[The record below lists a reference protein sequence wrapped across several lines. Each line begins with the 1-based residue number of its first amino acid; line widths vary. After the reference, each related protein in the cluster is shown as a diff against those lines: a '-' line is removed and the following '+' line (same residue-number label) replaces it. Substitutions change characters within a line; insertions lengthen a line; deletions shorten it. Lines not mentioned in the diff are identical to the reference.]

1 MAFNNRGLF
10 ITQNGTLVELTG
22 ADHSF
27 KKGKENLIP
36 RLASETR
43 EWIDSIL

>member
-1 MAFNNRGLF
+1 VCSSLKKA
-10 ITQNGTLVELTG
+10 TLVELEG

-36 RLASETR
+36 RLAAQTR
-43 EWIDSIL
+43 EWIDGIL